1 MKNGIREAKF
11 SCQVCWWWTRQMGM
25 QLFPSLRY
33 WSCGCDQRSNVLG
46 SVKPSR
52 SDLGEQW
59 WFKARVKARALLGRT
74 FGRSVAMAVLEL
86 VTPRP
91 HRTTSC
97 SVVPAPCLAILSGTL
112 FSICW
117 AMSLRNQYMAC
128 KPQWQCSLLTR
139 TVLCWAWEVC
149 SACWDVFCVIC
160 PSLR

>member
-33 WSCGCDQRSNVLG
+33 WSCGSDQRSNVLG

-59 WFKARVKARALLGRT
+59 WFKAGVKARAVLGRT
-74 FGRSVAMAVLEL
+74 RGRSAAMAALER
-86 VTPRP
+86 VRP
-91 HRTTSC
+91 HRATGC
-97 SVVPAPCLAILSGTL
+97 SVVSAPCLAVLSRTA

-117 AMSLRNQYMAC
+117 ATSFRNRYMARQ
-128 KPQWQCSLLTR
+128 PQCQCLTR

-149 SACWDVFCVIC
+149 SACRDVFCVTC